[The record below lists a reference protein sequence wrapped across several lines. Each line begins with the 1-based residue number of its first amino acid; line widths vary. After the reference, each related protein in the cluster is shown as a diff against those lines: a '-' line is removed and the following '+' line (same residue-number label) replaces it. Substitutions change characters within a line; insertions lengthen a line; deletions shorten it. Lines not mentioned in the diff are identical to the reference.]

1 MDKDYSL
8 KIDENGNVNFQFDK
22 TCLASYG
29 NPTNVTSKTSVE
41 LIPGTKDKAA
51 SIVKTT
57 VIKEQYQLKER
68 EIQKEDLNFALNL
81 ISSQHSVLT
90 LDLLP
95 INASLIPGSLAYI
108 KINKVKNKDDLFK
121 VLLDFE
127 YNQYFEGELESKK
140 IKEKGA
146 FLMNKDQ
153 IVKTYDDFKHLDM
166 KESISLLQS
175 LKLLLKELLI
185 SEENES
191 IKPEHNEEHTE
202 KARGKEIDDDDDER
216 IR

>member
-1 MDKDYSL
+1 M
-8 KIDENGNVNFQFDK
+8 
-22 TCLASYG
+22 
-29 NPTNVTSKTSVE
+29 
-41 LIPGTKDKAA
+41 
-51 SIVKTT
+51 
-57 VIKEQYQLKER
+57 
-68 EIQKEDLNFALNL
+68 
-81 ISSQHSVLT
+81 
-90 LDLLP
+90 DLLP